1 MSKTLTANFTT
12 EKNKTAGAKIRTL
25 FEVDTDSGTLYYSDQ
40 ALTVSAQA
48 YTANVMAWP
57 SRIINQIRP
66 GEEVVRTSS
75 ARFEIN
81 NNPRIDDDIRPGL
94 EVRLYLWFEGLTAA
108 DKLLWFK
115 GIINNNIEITAY
127 RVSFTA
133 LDIGDWFDKQIGIPL
148 DIATYPNADP
158 DDIGK
163 IQPILYGDLTDQPCL
178 AIVAGAVSTLVND
191 IAIGASSMELTDAS
205 AFPSSGTLIIGDEE
219 DITYSGKSG
228 NTLTGVAN
236 VSNAYDRASRV
247 MEKIASL
254 KYMVAGHIVKA
265 ITNPRILPFG
275 MKLEDAVRI
284 DTGDFSVNLN
294 DGGIAT
300 VTVTEISNVKKAV
313 AVRVTVQPDQPITT
327 QQTQVSPN
335 HGHAPPNVI
344 TGVYCEDVIFV
355 SSNGSQTT
363 SNIDQ
368 IPSRIID
375 NDFLSFGRWIS
386 TGVSAGTAN
395 RTVRVKRVT
404 AYARDGTPVSLR
416 FKMQYNGVTL
426 IGTSTAKL
434 YINGVLKQTINF
446 SSGANTM
453 TSSFHAISS
462 FGDINN
468 TNTYVELFFND
479 NGVGFTEITIDQ
491 VWFEVQYT
499 PVNPLQ
505 AVTINESIA
514 AVSNRITDAV
524 VGGNS
529 VADTLGGILIVDAE
543 GYPDDNPAHYTD
555 VADSLIEEPW
565 DVIHHILENL
575 GNGVTDSD
583 IDLAGSF
590 QDAEDNLPASYKFA
604 FSIRQKIGMNRL
616 LAMLAQ
622 QTWCRFIWEA
632 GIAKLNR
639 IKLSGASS
647 KSIDTDTDSYI
658 SSDRRIQVRKSPKGL
673 SEIYNDIEVKYDLN
687 YTLGNWGTPDAF
699 GGSSE
704 SISAASIASYKTR
717 QRTWL
722 MFAIGDNISM
732 ADDVRDKLLE
742 FYQNPRPTIS
752 FPGWLKNIEVERGD
766 VADLIIS
773 QLVINQRLYEAIG
786 VDLQVPHPVNRQRP
800 ELMFSFLD
808 LLFIALTLSDTLSL
822 SESVVKAVGK
832 NLSDSVPLAEAVVLA
847 PVKIIAED
855 MILGDGTEEF
865 LANGDH
871 IADGTIFA
879 VGVLGSFVITVGKGF
894 SESLAISEV
903 VGVVLNPP

>member
-1 MSKTLTANFTT
+1 
-12 EKNKTAGAKIRTL
+12 
-25 FEVDTDSGTLYYSDQ
+25 
-40 ALTVSAQA
+40 
-48 YTANVMAWP
+48 MAWP
-57 SRIINQIRP
+57 SRIRSQIRP

-94 EVRLYLWFEGLTAA
+94 IVRLYLWFEGLATA

-115 GIINNNIEITAY
+115 GTINEDIEITAY

-133 LDIGDWFDKQIGIPL
+133 MDIGDWFDKQIGIPL
-148 DIATYPNADP
+148 DVATYPNADP

-163 IQPILYGDLTDQPCL
+163 IQPILYGDLVAQPCL
-178 AIVAGAVSTLVND
+178 AIVAGAVSTLIND

-294 DGGIAT
+294 DSGIAT
-300 VTVTEISNVKKAV
+300 VTITEIANVKKAV
-313 AVRVTVQPDQPITT
+313 AVRVTVQPNQPITT
-327 QQTQVSPN
+327 QQTQISPL
-335 HGHAPPNVI
+335 HGHTPANKTVAYYMDTVSTTAGTFAFLARMVDRAFQSGSDAGHVSIP
-344 TGVYCEDVIFV
+344 TGGSDYARFLKSAREDLDGTI
-355 SSNGSQTT
+355 
-363 SNIDQ
+363 
-368 IPSRIID
+368 
-375 NDFLSFGRWIS
+375 
-386 TGVSAGTAN
+386 VSAIVK
-395 RTVRVKRVT
+395 VRCWVDSTTENYTFKYFWKGVQQVSEVKNVT
-404 AYARDGTPVSLR
+404 T
-416 FKMQYNGVTL
+416 TE
-426 IGTSTAKL
+426 TT
-434 YINGVLKQTINF
+434 F
-446 SSGANTM
+446 S
-453 TSSFHAISS
+453 TSSFNFSGNWSDFQNAGSYIQLTVGNFRSINIS
-462 FGDINN
+462 
-468 TNTYVELFFND
+468 EAWL
-479 NGVGFTEITIDQ
+479 
-491 VWFEVQYT
+491 EVVYT
-499 PVNPLQ
+499 PSNPTT
-505 AVTINESIA
+505 AVIVNESIA
-514 AVSNRITDAV
+514 AVSNRIVDAA

-565 DVIHHILENL
+565 DIIHHILENH

-639 IKLSGASS
+639 IKLSGTSI

-658 SSDRRIQVRKSPKGL
+658 SSDRRLQVRKQPKGL

-699 GGSSE
+699 EGSSE
-704 SISAASIASYKTR
+704 DTDATSISNYKTR

-722 MFAIGDNISM
+722 MFAIGDNSTM
-732 ADDVRDKLLE
+732 ADDVRDKLLD
-742 FYQNPRPTIS
+742 FYQNPRATFT
-752 FPGWLKNIEVERGD
+752 FPGWLKNVELERGD
-766 VADLIIS
+766 TPDLTTS
-773 QLVINQRLYEAIG
+773 QIGAFGRICEIVG

-800 ELMFSFLD
+800 ELLFSLID
-808 LLFIALTLSDTLSL
+808 LLFIILFFIDEAQVSDEVKIDIDVVLPDAVTAGDVLTKIDIDAVLTDAVTVADTLTQLKSL
-822 SESVVKAVGK
+822 WKF
-832 NLSDSVPLAEAVVLA
+832 DSTRKYDSSKKFNSA
-847 PVKIIAED
+847 P
-855 MILGDGTEEF
+855 
-865 LANGDH
+865 
-871 IADGTIFA
+871 
-879 VGVLGSFVITVGKGF
+879 
-894 SESLAISEV
+894 
-903 VGVVLNPP
+903 